1 MNRATAIAGLLC
13 TGLALSAI
21 LYTYQLD
28 RVPAYV
34 TLDEAHFAVHAAS
47 IARTGRNLNGQILP
61 PLISLTDPEGEPF
74 NLPWGSTYYLPL
86 GMYLIAGALKLLPLS
101 EAAVR
106 TPSAL
111 LGGVVNVGLVFFVA
125 HALFRNRRAA
135 AGSALVL
142 ALAPAN
148 VIISRQALDSV
159 CQPPFILGALWC
171 LATYLRKPDPR
182 LAFAAGVIL
191 GCGIYAYVTSI
202 VLMPFYLALFWLIAW
217 RAGTLNGRTALW
229 SIAGFVLAVLPM
241 ALWLAVHPEAARS
254 LQIQYNRADPGS
266 ATLMETAAHDGIGAA
281 LSGLLHIYWSYLDPT
296 FLFVQGG
303 NARNLS
309 TGEAGVFLMPVA
321 ILAPAG
327 LYYLR
332 HDRPRR
338 MLLIIGLLVSAIP
351 AAVKGSPY
359 AIQRASGLLIYVPL
373 FAGLG
378 LAALAESRRVLVR
391 AIAAIMIAAMAWQFS
406 GFYRDYLGRYRIA
419 SARSYD
425 PTAFR
430 GAAELIIAHDRESA
444 AAAIYLP
451 ENYYDVSAKWRF
463 YTGKHNVPSLWGRTR
478 YFSHAGMLAEAPPHS
493 LALLPQPDAA
503 IPAGWSTVGIVNNV
517 ANEPTSIIIE
527 RR

>member
-1 MNRATAIAGLLC
+1 MSRVTAMTGLLC
-13 TGLALSAI
+13 AGLALSAH
-21 LYTYQLD
+21 LYTQQLD
-28 RVPAYV
+28 RVPAYL

-47 IARTGRNLNGQILP
+47 MARTGRNLNGQVLP
-61 PLISLTDPEGEPF
+61 PLISLTDPEGEAF
-74 NLPWGSTYYLPL
+74 NLPWGSTYYLPF
-86 GMYLIAGALKLLPLS
+86 GMYLIAGALQVLPLS

-106 TPSAL
+106 APSAL
-111 LGGVVNVGLVFFVA
+111 LGGVVNVGLLFFVA
-125 HALFRNRRAA
+125 LALFRNRWAA

-148 VIISRQALDSV
+148 VIVSRQALDSV
-159 CQPPFILGALWC
+159 CQPPFILGGLWC

-182 LAFAAGVIL
+182 LALAAGVIL
-191 GCGIYAYVTSI
+191 GCGMYAYVTSVI
-202 VLMPFYLALFWLIAW
+202 LMPFYLALFWLIAW
-217 RAGTLNGRTALW
+217 RGGTITGKAVWW
-229 SIAGFVLAVLPM
+229 SIAGFAIAIAPM

-266 ATLMETAAHDGIGAA
+266 STLMATAAQDGAVAA

-321 ILAPAG
+321 ILAPIG
-327 LYYLR
+327 LYHLR

-338 MLLIIGLLVSAIP
+338 MLLVIGLLAAALP

-373 FAGLG
+373 FAGAG
-378 LAALAESRRVLVR
+378 VAALAASRRVMVR
-391 AIAAIMIAAMAWQFS
+391 ATIAIIVAMMAWQFS

-430 GAAELIIAHDRESA
+430 DAAEVLIARDGESA

-451 ENYYDVSAKWRF
+451 TNFYDVSAKWRF
-463 YTGKHNVPSLWGRTR
+463 YTDKHHVPSLVQRTH
-478 YFSHAGMLAEAPPHS
+478 YFGDVAALASAPPNS
-493 LALLPQPDAA
+493 LALLPTADAA
-503 IPAGWSTVGIVNNV
+503 LPEGWSTVRVVNNV
-517 ANEPTSIIIE
+517 ASEPTSMVIQK
-527 RR
+527 R